1 MSFSSLVCGYIL
13 AAGTLWAVVWAF
25 TKHDFRR
32 LHWVVSCVTALCL
45 LLFGGFLLAK
55 VEYLPALRHL
65 SYYQTLQDASDA
77 KEISRE
83 TLLFL
88 DGCAFHTQY
97 QDDPNMIYSYRYTIG
112 KGMRCAVKSTTDGFA
127 YLDMR
132 YPPRTGYITIP

>member
-25 TKHDFRR
+25 TKHYFRR
-32 LHWVVSCVTALCL
+32 LHRVVSCVTALCL
-45 LLFGGFLLAK
+45 LLFGFFLLAK

-65 SYYQTLQDASDA
+65 ACYRELQDAAGA
-77 KEISRE
+77 KTASGE

-88 DGCAFHTQY
+88 DGCEFRIQY
-97 QDDPNMIYSYRYTIG
+97 QNDPDMIYSYRYTIG
-112 KGMRCAVKSTTDGFA
+112 KGMRCTVKSTTDGFA